1 MTGGN
6 PERSHSYLGRLGR
19 NRREEW
25 WSCYAARNSAALM
38 AEASG
43 KGSMQD
49 KESYL
54 QVNKIIDKQPKRT
67 AGKGHDPL
75 THR

>member
-1 MTGGN
+1 
-6 PERSHSYLGRLGR
+6 
-19 NRREEW
+19 
-25 WSCYAARNSAALM
+25 M

-67 AGKGHDPL
+67 TGEGHDPL

>member
-6 PERSHSYLGRLGR
+6 PERRHSELGSLGR
-19 NRREEW
+19 NRKEEFR
-25 WSCYAARNSAALM
+25 SCYAPRRLPALM

-49 KESYL
+49 K
-54 QVNKIIDKQPKRT
+54 
-67 AGKGHDPL
+67 KGICKPV
-75 THR
+75 R